1 MSFFNKFN
9 NFLEKYF
16 VPVANKIA
24 KQRHVEAVKDGVVMT
39 MPLTITGSIFLILAF
54 LPLPGYSELLQKYNI
69 GTYLSYIS
77 GACFG
82 IIALIATAGISYS
95 LATSYKMKE
104 LSIPIVI
111 ITLAS
116 YFVTIMPTAE
126 NGHLSLGYL
135 GATSLFPGIVISL
148 ISVEIIKK
156 IVDKG
161 ITIKMPDS
169 VPPAIAKTFISLIP
183 AVATITFWGI
193 VTIILSTTGLKNLHD
208 AVNII
213 VGTPLKYVG
222 DSLGGQLAVVFTIVL
237 LWTAG
242 IHGASIVGGV
252 MSPIYLENILYNAN
266 LAATGVDNIH
276 SNGFKIASEAFKNL
290 TIEIGGSGS
299 TIGLVLLMLFFAKSK
314 QLKEVGKLAITPAI
328 FNINEPVI
336 FGTPIVMNPI
346 LMIPFI
352 ISPLVAT
359 TITWFAMK
367 FDLVKIPFAIV
378 PWTTPPIIG
387 GLLASGFAI
396 SVAVITIVNII
407 VSTLIYYPFFK
418 IYDKQLL
425 EEESKIV
432 ENNE

>member
-116 YFVTIMPTAE
+116 YFVTIMPTME

-156 IVDKG
+156 IVDRG

-425 EEESKIV
+425 EEEGKIV

>member
-116 YFVTIMPTAE
+116 YFVTIMPTME

-156 IVDKG
+156 IVDRG

-213 VGTPLKYVG
+213 VGTPLKYVS

>member
-116 YFVTIMPTAE
+116 YFVTIMPTME

-156 IVDKG
+156 IVDRG

>member
-9 NFLEKYF
+9 NFLEKHF

-116 YFVTIMPTAE
+116 YFVTIMPTME

-135 GATSLFPGIVISL
+135 GATSLFPGIVTSL

-156 IVDKG
+156 IVDRG

-193 VTIILSTTGLKNLHD
+193 ITIILSTTGLKNLHD

-242 IHGASIVGGV
+242 IHGASIVGGI

-407 VSTLIYYPFFK
+407 ISTLIYYPFFK

>member
-1 MSFFNKFN
+1 MNFFNKFN

-116 YFVTIMPTAE
+116 YFVTIMPTME

-156 IVDKG
+156 IVDRG

>member
-1 MSFFNKFN
+1 MSFFSKFN

-16 VPVANKIA
+16 VPIANKIA

-54 LPLPGYSELLQKYNI
+54 LPLPKYSELLQKYNI

-193 VTIILSTTGLKNLHD
+193 VTIILSTTALKNLHD

-407 VSTLIYYPFFK
+407 ISTLIYYPFFK

>member
-116 YFVTIMPTAE
+116 YFVTIMPTME

-156 IVDKG
+156 IVDRG

-193 VTIILSTTGLKNLHD
+193 VTIILSTTALKNLHD

-407 VSTLIYYPFFK
+407 ISTLIYYPFFK

>member
-116 YFVTIMPTAE
+116 YFVTIMPTME
-126 NGHLSLGYL
+126 NGQLSLGYL

-156 IVDKG
+156 IVDRG